1 MEETTSNTQ
10 YGSIKISQVVKILIA
25 GIGQSALL
33 DSVERTDFDKTKKM
47 LGRIKTIDDNDSKT
61 SFKQISEFENL
72 LLTFGSWA
80 MMKGYIKSC
89 SFIVLF
95 YYELKSMIHEI
106 DNPLG
111 TAQENVQ
118 NHLLF
123 SIRNILVRFFT
134 DMNENYPNDSV
145 LRNWSDTLSNF
156 DVWGI
161 SEDYENDISPIKSSF
176 DFLKWMA
183 NDKKETEIEWDKLS
197 QDTNLY
203 TKIERWCSGKQRP
216 SWNEIK
222 QFLDVRPFP
231 TDERIAEFEK
241 YKDNEF
247 SNDFY
252 NAFKEVMTKKRT
264 NLHLSDSSLENPAK
278 NEFNGISYTYPA
290 FSNMLFFAYFVT
302 NIADSMEEEKLISK
316 EFRSNVRNG
325 LRLFYRDFF
334 SDKLSKKN
342 KEYKE
347 NILYMILTDSIYYG
361 KNSDHSIYK
370 KSKEEKLFLK
380 NIGKPFDKKLSY
392 KSILEKFSKEKIG
405 QSTVFYKNWKLGEF
419 YEINGEC
426 ELAAHFF
433 VEAFEQGRY
442 FAGKYMKPFL
452 FEAINFSSLGN
463 ENKTT
468 IRRMVEFAEMLFP
481 NGPNS

>member
-33 DSVERTDFDKTKKM
+33 DSVERTDLDKTKKM

-72 LLTFGSWA
+72 LLNFGPWA

-106 DNPLG
+106 GNPLG

-145 LRNWSDTLSNF
+145 MRNWSDTLSNF

-183 NDKKETEIEWDKLS
+183 NDKKEIEIEWDKLS
-197 QDTNLY
+197 HDTNLY

-252 NAFKEVMTKKRT
+252 NAFKEVMTKNEQISIFQTVHLKT
-264 NLHLSDSSLENPAK
+264 LLKMNLTE
-278 NEFNGISYTYPA
+278 
-290 FSNMLFFAYFVT
+290 
-302 NIADSMEEEKLISK
+302 
-316 EFRSNVRNG
+316 
-325 LRLFYRDFF
+325 
-334 SDKLSKKN
+334 
-342 KEYKE
+342 
-347 NILYMILTDSIYYG
+347 
-361 KNSDHSIYK
+361 
-370 KSKEEKLFLK
+370 
-380 NIGKPFDKKLSY
+380 
-392 KSILEKFSKEKIG
+392 
-405 QSTVFYKNWKLGEF
+405 
-419 YEINGEC
+419 
-426 ELAAHFF
+426 
-433 VEAFEQGRY
+433 
-442 FAGKYMKPFL
+442 
-452 FEAINFSSLGN
+452 
-463 ENKTT
+463 
-468 IRRMVEFAEMLFP
+468 
-481 NGPNS
+481 